1 MKELNIETWSRKAQY
16 DFFKNYEDP
25 FFNLTA
31 TLEITNLY
39 TYCKKHK
46 LSFSLACIFV
56 AIKTINEIPEFKL
69 RIKNGKVVQFDTV
82 PIGSTVLNDDNTFSF
97 CDFPYTSS
105 MTEFD
110 AVGKKI
116 IKKHKEGV
124 TFDPQENEVRMVH
137 CSTLPWV
144 SFTGF
149 KHARKGDEAGKGI
162 PKIIFGKWF
171 EENELKKIPFSV
183 EVHHALM
190 DGFHVALLFDKMQ
203 EFINE
208 LV

>member
-1 MKELNIETWSRKAQY
+1 MKEFDIENWSRKPQY
-16 DFFKNYEDP
+16 DFFKSYEDP
-25 FFNLTA
+25 FFNITA
-31 TLEITNLY
+31 NLEVTSLY
-39 TYCKKHK
+39 SYCKKHE
-46 LSFSLACIFV
+46 LSFSLACIYV
-56 AIKTINEIPEFKL
+56 AIKCINEIPEFKL
-69 RIKNGKVVQFDTV
+69 RIKNNKVVQYNVV

-97 CDFPYTSS
+97 CVFPYRTSIF
-105 MTEFD
+105 EFD
-110 AVGKKI
+110 ANGKNI

-124 TFDPQENEVRMVH
+124 TFDAQEDEVQMVH

-171 EENELKKIPFSV
+171 LDNEIKKIPFSV

-190 DGFHVALLFDKMQ
+190 DGLQVGMLFEKMQ
-203 EFINE
+203 KYINE